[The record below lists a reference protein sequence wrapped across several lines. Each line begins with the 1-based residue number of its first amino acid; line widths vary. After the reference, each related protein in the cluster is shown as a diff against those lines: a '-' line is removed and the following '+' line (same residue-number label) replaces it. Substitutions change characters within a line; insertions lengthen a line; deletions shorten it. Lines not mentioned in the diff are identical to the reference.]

1 MFGLQVVKDRQLL
14 GMVAVLLAIDLIVL
28 IIWEIADSQHVKE
41 VTLEEK
47 VRE

>member
-1 MFGLQVVKDRQLL
+1 MFGMQVVKDRQLL
-14 GMVAVLLAIDLIVL
+14 GMVAILLAIDLIVL
-28 IIWEIADSQHVKE
+28 IIWDITDSQDVKE